1 MAAVL
6 VGAVNAPL
14 VRRQEAWTF
23 WSASIALVVFSVLPL
38 LWLVVRFI
46 TESPGVAGGALEAFQ
61 TSRLIVLLLRS
72 LGLAGAITLLA
83 CCIGV
88 PLGFFLAKTD
98 VAGARIILLLH
109 LFPLFLPPFLL
120 GLGWFYLLGQEGAI
134 GTAVTAGLLFSEI
147 GVISV
152 LSLAFAPVVT
162 ALVMLGLRG
171 ADPALEEAARVAA
184 GPWRVATR
192 ILLPAVQPN
201 VVLGALVVFAL
212 AVSELGV
219 PMFLRVDVYPAAV
232 FARLGGIDYA
242 PSEALALA
250 LPLLPIALLLLAA
263 ERRLCG
269 RRSFATLGLRSSSG
283 ASFTLGRWRILVSAG
298 CSLLA
303 ALSIAP
309 IIALTYRAIGDHGF
323 VAVQD
328 WIGNSL
334 SNSLVSGSI
343 AATSIVLLGLI
354 LGHGLARQRRGASML
369 DGAAVLAFMMPAVLF
384 GLGLIAF
391 WNRPALSF
399 VYASS
404 GIIVAGFVGR
414 YAVIGV
420 RTVATVIAQSPVH
433 FEESAAAA
441 GAGYWRR
448 LARIVLPLHWRGLVS
463 AWLLVLVF
471 CLRDLETAVLFY
483 PPGGEPLTVLIFTLE
498 ANGPEPLVAALAIV
512 HTAIT
517 AAILAFGALLLRLGK
532 TQ

>member
-1 MAAVL
+1 MI
-6 VGAVNAPL
+6 GPL
-14 VRRQEAWTF
+14 VRQQEALTF
-23 WSASIALVVFSVLPL
+23 WSAGFVLVVVALLPL
-38 LWLVVRFI
+38 LWFLARIVI
-46 TESPGVAGGALEAFQ
+46 EPGGVTGGAPETLQ
-61 TSRLIVLLLRS
+61 TSRLVALLVRS

-83 CCIGV
+83 CSLGV
-88 PLGFFLAKTD
+88 PLGFIFAKTD
-98 VAGARIILLLH
+98 IVGAQIVFLLH

-120 GLGWFYLLGQEGAI
+120 GLGWFYLLGQQGAL
-134 GTAVTAGLLFSEI
+134 GTPVTASLLFSEF

-162 ALVMLGLRG
+162 ALVLLGLRG

-192 ILLPAVQPN
+192 ILLPAVRPN
-201 VVLGALVVFAL
+201 IVLGALVVFAL

-232 FARLGGIDYA
+232 FARLGGIDYVPA
-242 PSEALALA
+242 EALALA

-269 RRSFATLGLRSSSG
+269 RRSFATLGLRFDSG
-283 ASFTLGRWRILVSAG
+283 TSFILGRWRMLVSAG
-298 CSLLA
+298 CGLTA
-303 ALSIAP
+303 MLSVAP
-309 IIALTYRAIGDHGF
+309 IIALTYRARGDQGF
-323 VAVQD
+323 AAVPD

-334 SNSLVSGSI
+334 SNSLVSGGI
-343 AATSIVLLGLI
+343 AATGIVLIGLV

-391 WNRPALSF
+391 WNRPALNF

-433 FEESAAAA
+433 LEESAAAA

-448 LARIVLPLHWRGLVS
+448 LVRIVLPLHWRGLVA

-483 PPGGEPLTVLIFTLE
+483 PPGGEPLTVRVFTLE
-498 ANGPEPLVAALAIV
+498 ANGPEPLVAALAVV
-512 HTAIT
+512 HTATT
-517 AAILAFGALLLRLGK
+517 AAILAFGALLLRLGAK
-532 TQ
+532 R